1 MQNPKEEDN
10 MPSKIQDLRRKWSQF
25 QNGKKNKG
33 TQMPGFKLWMQSH
46 ALVYSNMIDR
56 YEYL

>member
-33 TQMPGFKLWMQSH
+33 TQMPGFKL
-46 ALVYSNMIDR
+46 
-56 YEYL
+56 